1 MIQSPFSNG
10 GSPTPD
16 NQATETRFTYFPTTV
31 VTNADQVTSQGDVS
45 GTSAALGQVTA
56 AGGESYLP
64 WCALC
69 VLSSKL
75 YQNACPDLE
84 GRGHLICKIQLH
96 YKIAKNMPQQTQIT
110 IRPPSPGKI
119 FWIRA
124 TGGNKRKVEEYN
136 C

>member
-1 MIQSPFSNG
+1 MVCIVCSIIQAILKRMPRS
-10 GSPTPD
+10 
-16 NQATETRFTYFPTTV
+16 R
-31 VTNADQVTSQGDVS
+31 
-45 GTSAALGQVTA
+45 
-56 AGGESYLP
+56 
-64 WCALC
+64 
-69 VLSSKL
+69 
-75 YQNACPDLE
+75 

-124 TGGNKRKVEEYN
+124 TGGNKRKVEEFN

>member
-56 AGGESYLP
+56 AGGESCLQ

-69 VLSSKL
+69 SIIQIK
-75 YQNACPDLE
+75 QAIK
-84 GRGHLICKIQLH
+84 ICTS
-96 YKIAKNMPQQTQIT
+96 NC
-110 IRPPSPGKI
+110 S
-119 FWIRA
+119 A
-124 TGGNKRKVEEYN
+124 TGGNKRKVECNLISCN
-136 C
+136 CISLVQKGKYIFSNKQMLNILILY